1 MPDMK
6 HDKLEKQLGLW
17 DVFAISTGA
26 MFSSGF
32 FLLPGIAAAETGPS
46 VFLAYFF
53 AGLLVLPTM
62 FSVSEL
68 CTAMPRAGGT
78 YYFIDRSLGPMMG
91 TVGGFGSW
99 LALVLKSAF
108 ALIGMGAYIGIFIEV
123 PITLVAVVLTI
134 FFGLVNI
141 VGAKES
147 SFLQKI
153 LVAALLGIMFFYIVQ
168 GLFHVFSLD
177 FFELTR
183 QQFRPFFIN
192 GINGVLVTIGMVFVS
207 YAGLTKVASVA
218 EEVKN
223 PDRNIPLGMIL
234 SLIVAVF
241 VYVVGVYL
249 MVGLLEPNALRS
261 DLTPVATAGEVFL
274 DWLPEP
280 TGLILVVIAAIAAFA
295 STGNAGIMSASR
307 YPMAM
312 GRDKLITS
320 RFSEINAKY
329 GTPVISIIGT
339 VLLMIFFLVVFN
351 VEAVAKLASAFQLL
365 LFGLLNLAVIV
376 MRESKIEEYDPGFN
390 TPFYPWTQ
398 IAGMIIS
405 VFLIL
410 EMGLLSIIFTGV
422 IAVFSV
428 GWFYYYGYGSIER
441 EGALY
446 HVHARL
452 GKRRY
457 HGLEH
462 EMRNILR
469 EKGLRDED
477 PYEEVV
483 ARSLVID
490 DLDPGTSYR
499 EIIRKASGLLAGR
512 TIIDEADIF
521 QEFCSINQSGLIP
534 MGRGVALNHLRIEKD
549 IHSEMVLARMKEGIK
564 MDTDHF
570 EQLSQIAEDPSQKVH
585 VFIFLISSEKYSGSH
600 LRILAHIAEMIDNQ
614 HFMGRWLSAE
624 NEAELREI
632 MLRDERFIN
641 LTVNNNDTTA
651 KMIGKKV
658 KDIKLPGKSLIAIL
672 KRNDNIIIPHGNTEI
687 KPDDELSII
696 GEIDDIKQLREM
708 KNRSKVE

>member
-1 MPDMK
+1 MK
-6 HDKLEKQLGLW
+6 HEKLEKQLGLW

-78 YYFIDRSLGPMMG
+78 YYFIDRSLGPLMG
-91 TVGGFGSW
+91 TIGGFGSW

-123 PITLVAVVLTI
+123 PITLVAIVLTV
-134 FFGLVNI
+134 FFGIVNVI
-141 VGAKES
+141 GAKES
-147 SFLQKI
+147 SFLQKV
-153 LVAALLGIMFFYIVQ
+153 LVAALLGIMFFYIAQ
-168 GLFHVFSLD
+168 GLFHIFSLD
-177 FFELTR
+177 FFEITR
-183 QQFRPFFIN
+183 QQFTPFFTH
-192 GINGVLVTIGMVFVS
+192 GVNGVLATVGMVFVS

-218 EEVKN
+218 EEVED
-223 PDRNIPLGMIL
+223 PDRNIPLGMIM

-249 MVGLLEPNALRS
+249 MVGLLEPTALRS

-274 DWLPEP
+274 DWLPKP

-312 GRDKLITS
+312 ARDQLIAA
-320 RFSEINAKY
+320 RFSEVSARF
-329 GTPVISIIGT
+329 GTPKIAIVGT
-339 VLLMIFFLVVFN
+339 VVLMIFFLLAFE

-376 MRESKIEEYDPGFN
+376 MRESRIEEYDPGFKS
-390 TPFYPWTQ
+390 PLYPWMH
-398 IAGMIIS
+398 ILGMVIS

-410 EMGLLSIIFTGV
+410 EMGLISIMFTAL

-428 GWFYYYGYGSIER
+428 GWYFYYAHHKIER
-441 EGALY
+441 EGAIF

-457 HGLEH
+457 RGLEH
-462 EMRNILR
+462 EMRTILR
-469 EKGLRDED
+469 EKGLREED

-483 ARSLVID
+483 ARSKVIEELDSKVSYNELVD
-490 DLDPGTSYR
+490 R
-499 EIIRKASGLLAGR
+499 AVELLAESTGISERQLSKVFHNANNEGAISIGR
-512 TIIDEADIF
+512 
-521 QEFCSINQSGLIP
+521 C
-534 MGRGVALNHLRIEKD
+534 VALNHARLEDD
-549 IHSEMVLARMKEGIK
+549 IHAEMVLIRVSEGLRIN
-564 MDTDHF
+564 TEEF
-570 EQLSQIAEDPSQKVH
+570 ETLNEEAEDEVQKVRA
-585 VFIFLISSEKYSGSH
+585 FIFLVSSEKHSGSH
-600 LRILAHIAEMIDNQ
+600 LRILAHIAEMVDSK
-614 HFMGRWLSAE
+614 HFMQRWLSAR
-624 NEAELREI
+624 NEKELREI
-632 MLRDERFIN
+632 MLRDEHFISIRISK
-641 LTVNNNDTTA
+641 NDRTSE
-651 KMIGKKV
+651 MIGKEI
-658 KDIKLPGKSLIAIL
+658 KDIKLPGDTLIAIL
-672 KRNDNIIIPHGNTEI
+672 EREGKLVIPHGDTVIRERDKI
-687 KPDDELSII
+687 SII
-696 GEIDDIKQLREM
+696 GESKAIEEM
-708 KNRSKVE
+708 KHLKE

>member
-1 MPDMK
+1 MK
-6 HDKLEKQLGLW
+6 HEKLKKQLGLW

-46 VFLAYFF
+46 VFLAYFL

-123 PITLVAVVLTI
+123 PITLVAIVLTI
-134 FFGLVNI
+134 FFGIVNV

-168 GLFHVFSLD
+168 GLFHFLSLD
-177 FFELTR
+177 FFEITR
-183 QQFRPFFIN
+183 QQFTPFFTN
-192 GINGVLVTIGMVFVS
+192 GINGVMATVGMVFVS
-207 YAGLTKVASVA
+207 YAGLTKVASIA
-218 EEVKN
+218 EEVED
-223 PDRNIPLGMIL
+223 PDRNIPLGMIM

-249 MVGLLEPNALRS
+249 MVGLLEPEVFRE

-312 GRDKLITS
+312 ARDRLIAG
-320 RFSEINAKY
+320 RFSEVSSRF
-329 GTPVISIIGT
+329 GTPKIAIIAT
-339 VLLMIFFLVVFN
+339 VALMVFFLLAFE

-390 TPFYPWTQ
+390 SPLYPWLH
-398 IAGMIIS
+398 IAGMMIS

-410 EMGLLSIIFTGV
+410 EMGLLSIIFTAL

-428 GWFYYYGYGSIER
+428 GWYFYYAYPKVER
-441 EGALY
+441 EGAIY

-457 HGLEH
+457 RGLEH

-469 EKGLRDED
+469 EKGLREED

-483 ARSLVID
+483 ARSMVIED
-490 DLDPGTSYR
+490 MGEAESYKN
-499 EIIRKASGLLAGR
+499 IINSAVDLLAER
-512 TIIDEADIF
+512 TGFAKEELSRIF
-521 QEFCSINQSGLIP
+521 YNINREGAIP
-534 MGRGVALNHLRIEKD
+534 IGRGVALNHTRVEKD
-549 IHSEMVLARMKEGIK
+549 IHPEMVLVRVRAGIEI
-564 MDTDHF
+564 DAEHF
-570 EQLSQIAEDPSQKVH
+570 ETLSIRKDDESEKVRA
-585 VFIFLISSEKYSGSH
+585 FIFLISSEKYSGSH
-600 LRILAHIAEMIDNQ
+600 LRILAHIAEMVDTR
-614 HFMGRWLSAE
+614 HFMERWLAADNE
-624 NEAELREI
+624 NELREI
-632 MLRDERFIN
+632 MLRDQHFIN
-641 LTVNNNDTTA
+641 LMVSSEGHTSAMV
-651 KMIGKKV
+651 GKEI
-658 KDIKLPGKSLIAIL
+658 KDIELPGDSLIAIVERDGDL
-672 KRNDNIIIPHGNTEI
+672 IIPHGDTVIREGDKI
-687 KPDDELSII
+687 SVIGSIDAIDRLKEL
-696 GEIDDIKQLREM
+696 KR
-708 KNRSKVE
+708 NY

>member
-1 MPDMK
+1 MK
-6 HDKLEKQLGLW
+6 HEKLEKQLGLW

-46 VFLAYFF
+46 VFLAYLF
-53 AGLLVLPTM
+53 AGILVLPTM

-78 YYFIDRSLGPMMG
+78 YYFIDRSLGPLMG

-123 PITLVAVVLTI
+123 PITLVAVVLTV
-134 FFGLVNI
+134 FFGIVNI

-147 SFLQKI
+147 SYLQKV
-153 LVAALLGIMFFYIVQ
+153 LVAALLGIMFFYITQ
-168 GLFHVFSLD
+168 GLFHFFSLD
-177 FFELTR
+177 FFAITR
-183 QQFRPFFIN
+183 QQFTPFFTH
-192 GINGVLVTIGMVFVS
+192 GVNGVLVTIGMVFVS
-207 YAGLTKVASVA
+207 YAGLTKVASIA
-218 EEVKN
+218 EEVEN

-249 MVGLLEPNALRS
+249 MVSLLDPSVLHE

-312 GRDKLITS
+312 ARDKLVAK
-320 RFSEINAKY
+320 RFSEVSSRF
-329 GTPVISIIGT
+329 GTPKISIIAT
-339 VLLMIFFLVVFN
+339 VFLMIFFLLAFN
-351 VEAVAKLASAFQLL
+351 VAAVAKLASAFQLL

-376 MRESKIEEYDPGFN
+376 MRESKIEEYDPGFKS
-390 TPFYPWTQ
+390 PLYPWLH
-398 IAGMIIS
+398 IGGMIIS

-410 EMGLLSIIFTGV
+410 EMGFLSIMFTAL

-428 GWFYYYGYGSIER
+428 GWYYYYAYGTVKR
-441 EGALY
+441 EGAIF

-457 HGLEH
+457 RGLEY
-462 EMRNILR
+462 EMRGILR
-469 EKGLRDED
+469 EKGLRDDD
-477 PYEEVV
+477 PYETVV
-483 ARSLVID
+483 ARSIVID
-490 DLDPGTSYR
+490 ENNPDMSYKSLM
-499 EIIRKASGLLAGR
+499 EKASEKLAPR
-512 TIIDEADIF
+512 FHMEADDLF
-521 QEFCSINQSGLIP
+521 DLFCEAQDKGTIP
-534 MGRGVALNHLRIEKD
+534 IGRGTALNHIRVDRDRPSEIVLVRIPESISLKSEGYEPLNKSKQNEVEELRAI
-549 IHSEMVLARMKEGIK
+549 
-564 MDTDHF
+564 
-570 EQLSQIAEDPSQKVH
+570 
-585 VFIFLISSEKYSGSH
+585 IFLVSSIENSGQH
-600 LRILAHIAEMIDNQ
+600 LRILAHLAEMVDNP
-614 HFMGRWLSAE
+614 HFISRWKSAE
-624 NEAELREI
+624 NEGELREI

-641 LTVNNNDTTA
+641 IIASAENECRKLL
-651 KMIGKKV
+651 GKK
-658 KDIKLPGKSLIAIL
+658 IKEIDLPGESLVAIIKRDGEL
-672 KRNDNIIIPHGNTEI
+672 KIPHGDTVI
-687 KPDDELSII
+687 KEGDELSII
-696 GEIDDIKQLREM
+696 GDIEDIDEI
-708 KNRSKVE
+708 KNWQNLYDS

>member
-1 MPDMK
+1 MLKEK
-6 HDKLEKQLGLW
+6 HEKLEKQLGLW

-53 AGLLVLPTM
+53 AGILVLPTM

-78 YYFIDRSLGPMMG
+78 YYFIDRSLGPLMG
-91 TVGGFGSW
+91 TIGGFGSW

-123 PITLVAVVLTI
+123 PITLVAIVLTVL
-134 FFGLVNI
+134 FGIINV

-168 GLFHVFSLD
+168 GLFHIFSLD
-177 FFELTR
+177 FFEITR
-183 QQFRPFFIN
+183 QQFTPFFTN
-192 GINGVLVTIGMVFVS
+192 GVNGVLATVGMVFVS
-207 YAGLTKVASVA
+207 YAGLTKVASIA
-218 EEVKN
+218 EEVED

-249 MVGLLEPNALRS
+249 MVGLLEPEALRS

-274 DWLPEP
+274 DWLPAP

-312 GRDKLITS
+312 ARDRLLAS
-320 RFSEINAKY
+320 RFSEISPRF
-329 GTPVISIIGT
+329 GTPGISIIAT
-339 VLLMIFFLVVFN
+339 VFLMIFFLVAFE

-376 MRESKIEEYDPGFN
+376 MRESKIEEYDPGF
-390 TPFYPWTQ
+390 TSPLYPWMH

-410 EMGLLSIIFTGV
+410 EMGLLSIMFTAL

-428 GWFYYYGYGSIER
+428 GWYFYYAHQNIER
-441 EGALY
+441 EGAIF
-446 HVHARL
+446 HVSARL

-457 HGLEH
+457 RGLEH
-462 EMRNILR
+462 EMRTILR

-477 PYEEVV
+477 PYDEVV
-483 ARSLVID
+483 ARAKVFE
-490 DLDPGTSYR
+490 DLDSSVTYSEVIKTAVESLAESTGVTSKELTQTFYNAN
-499 EIIRKASGLLAGR
+499 KAGA
-512 TIIDEADIF
+512 
-521 QEFCSINQSGLIP
+521 IP
-534 MGRGVALNHLRIEKD
+534 IGRGVALNHVRVEHD
-549 IHSEMVLARMKEGIK
+549 IHAEMVLIRIPDGLEI
-564 MDTDHF
+564 DTEQF
-570 EQLSQIAEDPSQKVH
+570 ENLSTRTEDEIQEISA
-585 VFIFLISSEKYSGSH
+585 FIFLVSSEKHSGSH
-600 LRILAHIAEMIDNQ
+600 LRILAHIAEMVDTK
-614 HFMGRWLSAE
+614 HFMQRWLSAK
-624 NEAELREI
+624 NERELREI
-632 MLRDERFIN
+632 MLRDEHFIN
-641 LTVNNNDTTA
+641 LYVSKEDSTS
-651 KMIGKKV
+651 KMIGKEI
-658 KDIKLPGKSLIAIL
+658 KDIKLPGDSLIAIVERDGDL
-672 KRNDNIIIPHGNTEI
+672 VIPHGDTQIRENDKISVIGSADAIE
-687 KPDDELSII
+687 EL
-696 GEIDDIKQLREM
+696 KHL
-708 KNRSKVE
+708 KNKF

>member
-1 MPDMK
+1 MLKEK
-6 HDKLEKQLGLW
+6 HKKLEKQLGLW

-53 AGLLVLPTM
+53 AGILVLPTM

-78 YYFIDRSLGPMMG
+78 YYFIDRSLGPLMG
-91 TVGGFGSW
+91 TIGGFGSW

-123 PITLVAVVLTI
+123 PITLVAIVLTVL
-134 FFGLVNI
+134 FGIINV

-168 GLFHVFSLD
+168 GLFHIFSLD
-177 FFELTR
+177 FFEITR
-183 QQFRPFFIN
+183 QQFTPFFTN
-192 GINGVLVTIGMVFVS
+192 GVNGVLATVGMVFVS
-207 YAGLTKVASVA
+207 YAGLTKVASIA
-218 EEVKN
+218 EEVED

-249 MVGLLEPNALRS
+249 MVGLLEPEALRS

-274 DWLPEP
+274 DWLPAP

-312 GRDKLITS
+312 ARDRLLAQ
-320 RFSEINAKY
+320 RFSEVSKRF
-329 GTPVISIIGT
+329 GTPKISIIWT
-339 VLLMIFFLVVFN
+339 VLLMIFFLIVFE

-376 MRESKIEEYDPGFN
+376 MRESKIEEYDPGF
-390 TPFYPWTQ
+390 TSPLYPWMH

-410 EMGLLSIIFTGV
+410 EMGLLSIMFTAL

-428 GWFYYYGYGSIER
+428 GWYFYYGHQNIER
-441 EGALY
+441 EGAIF
-446 HVHARL
+446 HVSARL

-457 HGLEH
+457 RGLEH
-462 EMRNILR
+462 EMRTILR
-469 EKGLRDED
+469 EKGLREED
-477 PYEEVV
+477 PYDEVV
-483 ARSLVID
+483 ARAKVIED
-490 DLDPGTSYR
+490 MNSGVTYS
-499 EIIRKASGLLAGR
+499 EIMKVAVENLAESTGIPAKELTQTFYKANKAG
-512 TIIDEADIF
+512 A
-521 QEFCSINQSGLIP
+521 IP
-534 MGRGVALNHLRIEKD
+534 IGRGVALNHVRVEED
-549 IHSEMVLARMKEGIK
+549 IHAEMMLIRIYDGVEI
-564 MDTDHF
+564 DTEHF
-570 EQLSQIAEDPSQKVH
+570 ESLSTISEDEVQDIQA
-585 VFIFLISSEKYSGSH
+585 FIFLVSSEKHSGSH
-600 LRILAHIAEMIDNQ
+600 LRILAHIAEMVDNK
-614 HFMGRWLSAE
+614 HFMQRWLSAE
-624 NEAELREI
+624 NEQELREI
-632 MLRDERFIN
+632 MLRDEHFIN
-641 LTVNNNDTTA
+641 IRVSPDDSTSE
-651 KMIGKKV
+651 MIGKEI
-658 KDIKLPGKSLIAIL
+658 KDIKLPGDSLIAIVERDGEL
-672 KRNDNIIIPHGNTEI
+672 VIPHGDTQIRDGDKISVIGSADAIE
-687 KPDDELSII
+687 EL
-696 GEIDDIKQLREM
+696 KHL
-708 KNRSKVE
+708 KKKT

>member
-1 MPDMK
+1 MK
-6 HDKLEKQLGLW
+6 HEKLEKQLGLW

-46 VFLAYFF
+46 VFLAYLF
-53 AGLLVLPTM
+53 AGVLVLPTM
-62 FSVSEL
+62 LSVSEL

-78 YYFIDRSLGPMMG
+78 YYFIDRSLGPLMG
-91 TVGGFGSW
+91 TIGGFGSW

-108 ALIGMGAYIGIFIEV
+108 ALIGMGAYIGIFMDV

-141 VGAKES
+141 IGAKES

-168 GLFHVFSLD
+168 GLFHIFSLD
-177 FFELTR
+177 FFEITR
-183 QQFRPFFIN
+183 QQFSPFFIN
-192 GINGVLVTIGMVFVS
+192 GVNGVLATVGMVFVS

-218 EEVKN
+218 EEVEN
-223 PDRNIPLGMIL
+223 PDRNIPLGMIM

-249 MVGLLEPNALRS
+249 MVGLLEPEAFRS

-312 GRDKLITS
+312 ARDRLLAL
-320 RFSEINAKY
+320 RFSEISKRY
-329 GTPVISIIGT
+329 GTPKIAIIAT
-339 VLLMIFFLVVFN
+339 VLLMIFFLLAFE

-376 MRESKIEEYDPGFN
+376 MRESQIEEYDPGFRS
-390 TPFYPWTQ
+390 PLYPWLQ
-398 IAGMIIS
+398 IMGMIIS

-410 EMGLLSIIFTGV
+410 EMGLLSIMFTAL

-428 GWFYYYGYGSIER
+428 GWYFYYAHNKIER
-441 EGALY
+441 EGAIF

-452 GKRRY
+452 GQRRY

-462 EMRNILR
+462 EMRTILR

-483 ARSLVID
+483 ARSMVID
-490 DLDPGTSYR
+490 NLDSSVSYK
-499 EIIRKASGLLAGR
+499 EVINKAVSLLAER
-512 TIIDEADIF
+512 TELPENKLSKIF
-521 QEFCSINQSGLIP
+521 YGVNQEGAIP
-534 MGRGVALNHLRIEKD
+534 IGRGVALNHARVEQD
-549 IHSEMVLARMKEGIK
+549 IRAEMVLIRVKGGLDIDAEQ
-564 MDTDHF
+564 F
-570 EQLSQIAEDPSQKVH
+570 ESLSREKQDDKQKVRA
-585 VFIFLISSEKYSGSH
+585 FIFLVSSEKHSGSH
-600 LRILAHIAEMIDNQ
+600 LRILAHIAEMVDTR
-614 HFMGRWLSAE
+614 HFMDRWLTAE
-624 NEAELREI
+624 GEADIREI
-632 MLRDERFIN
+632 MLRDEHFIN
-641 LTVNNNDTTA
+641 LVITQDDETSS
-651 KMIGKKV
+651 MIGKEI
-658 KDIKLPGKSLIAIL
+658 KDVKLPGDSLVAIL
-672 KRNDNIIIPHGNTEI
+672 ERDGELVIPHGDTIIREGDKI
-687 KPDDELSII
+687 SII
-696 GEIDDIKQLREM
+696 GEKEAIEQAKQL
-708 KNRSKVE
+708 KKGS

>member
-1 MPDMK
+1 MK
-6 HDKLEKQLGLW
+6 HEKLEKQLGLW

-53 AGLLVLPTM
+53 AGILVLPTM

-78 YYFIDRSLGPMMG
+78 YYFIDRSLGPLMG
-91 TVGGFGSW
+91 TIGGFGSW

-123 PITLVAVVLTI
+123 PITLVAIVLTV
-134 FFGLVNI
+134 FFGFVNV

-153 LVAALLGIMFFYIVQ
+153 LVAALLGIMFFYIAQ
-168 GLFHVFSLD
+168 GLFHIFSLD
-177 FFELTR
+177 FFEITR
-183 QQFRPFFIN
+183 QQFTPFFTN
-192 GINGVLVTIGMVFVS
+192 GVNGVLATVGMVFVS
-207 YAGLTKVASVA
+207 YAGLTKVASIA
-218 EEVKN
+218 EEVEN

-249 MVGLLEPNALRS
+249 MVGLLEPEALRS

-312 GRDKLITS
+312 ARDRLLAV
-320 RFSEINAKY
+320 RFSEISSRY
-329 GTPVISIIGT
+329 GTPKIAIIAT
-339 VLLMIFFLVVFN
+339 VFLMIFFLVAFE

-376 MRESKIEEYDPGFN
+376 MRESKIEEYDPGFKS
-390 TPFYPWTQ
+390 PLYPWLHIT
-398 IAGMIIS
+398 GMIIS

-410 EMGLLSIIFTGV
+410 EMGLLSIMFTAL

-428 GWFYYYGYGSIER
+428 GWYFYYAHHKIER
-441 EGALY
+441 EGAIF

-457 HGLEH
+457 RGLEH
-462 EMRNILR
+462 EMRTILR

-483 ARSLVID
+483 SRATVIEDIDSSVSYSDVIKVAVESLAESTGVSSDELTQTFYNANKAGAIPIGRS
-490 DLDPGTSYR
+490 
-499 EIIRKASGLLAGR
+499 
-512 TIIDEADIF
+512 
-521 QEFCSINQSGLIP
+521 
-534 MGRGVALNHLRIEKD
+534 VALNHVRVEQD
-549 IHSEMVLARMKEGIK
+549 IHAEMVLIRISDGLDI
-564 MDTDHF
+564 DTESF
-570 EQLSQIAEDPSQKVH
+570 ESLSTKSEDEIQKVRA
-585 VFIFLISSEKYSGSH
+585 FIFLISSEQHSGSH
-600 LRILAHIAEMIDNQ
+600 LRILAHIAEMVDTK
-614 HFMGRWLSAE
+614 HFMQRWLSAK
-624 NEAELREI
+624 NERELREI
-632 MLRDERFIN
+632 MLRDEHFIN
-641 LTVNNNDTTA
+641 LYISKENSTSN
-651 KMIGKKV
+651 MIGKEI
-658 KDIKLPGKSLIAIL
+658 KDIKLPGDSLIAIVERGGEL
-672 KRNDNIIIPHGNTEI
+672 VIPHGDTVIREGDKI
-687 KPDDELSII
+687 SVVGSIDA
-696 GEIDDIKQLREM
+696 IDQVKQLRQ
-708 KNRSKVE
+708 NS

>member
-1 MPDMK
+1 MLEVK

-53 AGLLVLPTM
+53 AGILVLPTM

-78 YYFIDRSLGPMMG
+78 YYFIDRSLGPLMG
-91 TVGGFGSW
+91 TIGGFGSW

-123 PITLVAVVLTI
+123 PITLVAIVLTVI
-134 FFGLVNI
+134 FGIINV

-153 LVAALLGIMFFYIVQ
+153 LVAALLSIMFFYIVQ
-168 GLFHVFSLD
+168 GLFYFFSLD
-177 FFELTR
+177 FFEITR
-183 QQFRPFFIN
+183 QQFTPFFTN
-192 GINGVLVTIGMVFVS
+192 GINGVLATIGMVFVS
-207 YAGLTKVASVA
+207 YAGLTKVASIA
-218 EEVKN
+218 EEVEN

-249 MVGLLEPNALRS
+249 MVGLLEPDALRS

-312 GRDKLITS
+312 ARDRLLAT
-320 RFSEINAKY
+320 RFSEVSKRF
-329 GTPVISIIGT
+329 GTPKISIIWT
-339 VLLMIFFLVVFN
+339 VLLMIFFLVAFE

-376 MRESKIEEYDPGFN
+376 MRESKIEEYDPGFKS
-390 TPFYPWTQ
+390 PLYPWMH

-410 EMGLLSIIFTGV
+410 EMGLLLIIFTAL

-428 GWFYYYGYGSIER
+428 GWYFYYAHHKIER
-441 EGALY
+441 EGAIF

-452 GKRRY
+452 GQRRY
-457 HGLEH
+457 RGLEH
-462 EMRNILR
+462 EMRTILR
-469 EKGLRDED
+469 EKGLREED

-483 ARSLVID
+483 ARATVIEDMDPNISYKEVIERAVESLAKCTKISEEELSKIFYNVN
-490 DLDPGTSYR
+490 R
-499 EIIRKASGLLAGR
+499 AG
-512 TIIDEADIF
+512 A
-521 QEFCSINQSGLIP
+521 IP
-534 MGRGVALNHLRIEKD
+534 IGRGVALNHSRVEKD
-549 IHSEMVLARMKEGIK
+549 IHAEMVLIRVSDGLKI
-564 MDTDHF
+564 DTEQF
-570 EQLSQIAEDPSQKVH
+570 ETLSTSSEDEVQKIRA
-585 VFIFLISSEKYSGSH
+585 FIFLVSSEKHSGSH
-600 LRILAHIAEMIDNQ
+600 LRILAHIAEMVDTK
-614 HFMGRWLSAE
+614 HFMDRWLAAQ
-624 NEAELREI
+624 NEQELREI
-632 MLRDERFIN
+632 MLRDEHFIN
-641 LTVNNNDTTA
+641 IRVSKDDSTA
-651 KMIGKKV
+651 EMIGKEI
-658 KDIKLPGKSLIAIL
+658 KDIKLPGDSLIAIVERDGEL
-672 KRNDNIIIPHGNTEI
+672 VIPHGDTVIREGDKI
-687 KPDDELSII
+687 SVIGAIDAVEELKHLKKKKS
-696 GEIDDIKQLREM
+696 
-708 KNRSKVE
+708 

>member
-1 MPDMK
+1 ME
-6 HDKLEKQLGLW
+6 HETLQKQLGLW

-32 FLLPGIAAAETGPS
+32 FLLPGLAAAETGPS

-53 AGLLVLPTM
+53 AGVLVLPTM

-78 YYFIDRSLGPMMG
+78 YYFIDRSLGPLMG
-91 TVGGFGSW
+91 TIGGFGSW

-123 PITLVAVVLTI
+123 PITLVAVVLTV
-134 FFGLVNI
+134 FFGIINI

-153 LVAALLGIMFFYIVQ
+153 LVAALLGIMFFYILQ
-168 GLFHVFSLD
+168 GAFHFFSVN
-177 FFELTR
+177 FFELAR
-183 QQFRPFFIN
+183 QQFTPFFTH
-192 GINGVLVTIGMVFVS
+192 GINGVLSTIGMVFVS
-207 YAGLTKVASVA
+207 YAGLTKVASIA
-218 EEVKN
+218 EEVEN
-223 PDRNIPLGMIL
+223 PDKNIPLGMIL

-249 MVGLLEPNALRS
+249 MVGLLDPAALRE

-312 GRDKLITS
+312 ARDRLLNS
-320 RFSEINAKY
+320 RFSEVSSRF
-329 GTPVISIIGT
+329 GTPKISIFVTI
-339 VLLMIFFLVVFN
+339 LLMIFILLVFN

-376 MRESKIEEYDPGFN
+376 MRESKIEEYDPGFKS
-390 TPFYPWTQ
+390 PLYPWMH

-405 VFLIL
+405 VLLIL
-410 EMGLLSIIFTGV
+410 EMGFLSILFTAL

-428 GWFYYYGYGSIER
+428 GWYYYYGYGNIER
-441 EGALY
+441 EGAIF

-457 HGLEH
+457 RGLEY
-462 EMRNILR
+462 EMRGILR
-469 EKGLRDED
+469 EKGLRDDD
-477 PYEEVV
+477 PYEKVI
-483 ARSLVID
+483 ARSIVVDETNPEISYKTLV
-490 DLDPGTSYR
+490 
-499 EIIRKASGLLAGR
+499 RKASEHLAPRFHMESDDLFELFCEAQNSG
-512 TIIDEADIF
+512 TIPI
-521 QEFCSINQSGLIP
+521 
-534 MGRGVALNHLRIEKD
+534 GRGVALNHVRVDRDRPSEIVLVRIPETISIESEGYEPLNENKQNSVEELRAI
-549 IHSEMVLARMKEGIK
+549 
-564 MDTDHF
+564 
-570 EQLSQIAEDPSQKVH
+570 
-585 VFIFLISSEKYSGSH
+585 IFLVSSIERSGQH
-600 LRILAHIAEMIDNQ
+600 LRILAHIAEMVDNP
-614 HFMGRWLSAE
+614 HFMSRWKGAG
-624 NEAELREI
+624 NEGELREI

-641 LTVNNNDTTA
+641 ITINSQNETKKL
-651 KMIGKKV
+651 IGKKI
-658 KDIKLPGKSLIAIL
+658 KDISLPGESLVAIL
-672 KRNDNIIIPHGNTEI
+672 KRDGELKIPHGYTVVKEN
-687 KPDDELSII
+687 DELSII
-696 GEIDDIKQLREM
+696 GEVDDISLIKQWREQD
-708 KNRSKVE
+708 E

>member
-1 MPDMK
+1 MK
-6 HDKLEKQLGLW
+6 HEKLEKQLDLW

-53 AGLLVLPTM
+53 AGVLVLPTM

-78 YYFIDRSLGPMMG
+78 YYFIDRSLGPLMG
-91 TVGGFGSW
+91 TIGGFGSW

-123 PITLVAVVLTI
+123 PITLVAIVLTV
-134 FFGLVNI
+134 FFGLVNV

-168 GLFHVFSLD
+168 GLFHIFSLD
-177 FFELTR
+177 FFEISR
-183 QQFRPFFIN
+183 QQFTPFFIN
-192 GINGVLVTIGMVFVS
+192 GVNGILATVGMVFVS
-207 YAGLTKVASVA
+207 YAGLTKVASIA
-218 EEVKN
+218 EEVQN

-249 MVGLLEPNALRS
+249 MVGLLDPEALRS

-312 GRDKLITS
+312 ARDRLLAN
-320 RFSEINAKY
+320 RFSEISSRY
-329 GTPVISIIGT
+329 GTPKISIIAT
-339 VLLMIFFLVVFN
+339 VFLMIFFLIAFE

-376 MRESKIEEYDPGFN
+376 MRESQIEEYDPGFKS
-390 TPFYPWTQ
+390 PLYPWLH

-410 EMGLLSIIFTGV
+410 EMGLISIMFTAL

-428 GWFYYYGYGSIER
+428 GWYFYYAYHKIER
-441 EGALY
+441 EGAIF

-452 GKRRY
+452 GQRRY

-462 EMRNILR
+462 EMRTILR

-483 ARSLVID
+483 ARAAVIED
-490 DLDPGTSYR
+490 MDSNTTYSEVINKAVDTLADRTDISR
-499 EIIRKASGLLAGR
+499 KELSEIFYNVNKSGA
-512 TIIDEADIF
+512 
-521 QEFCSINQSGLIP
+521 IP
-534 MGRGVALNHLRIEKD
+534 IGRGVALNHARVEED
-549 IHSEMVLARMKEGIK
+549 IHAEMVLIRISDGITINTEG
-564 MDTDHF
+564 F
-570 EQLSQIAEDPSQKVH
+570 ESLSKKSEGDVQKVRS
-585 VFIFLISSEKYSGSH
+585 FIFLVSSEKHSGAH
-600 LRILAHIAEMIDNQ
+600 LRILAHIAEMVDTR
-614 HFMGRWLSAE
+614 HFMQRWLSAK
-624 NEAELREI
+624 NDKELREI
-632 MLRDERFIN
+632 MLRDEHFIN
-641 LTVNNNDTTA
+641 LRISKEDRSVE
-651 KMIGKKV
+651 MIGKEI
-658 KDIKLPGKSLIAIL
+658 KDIKLPGDSLIAIVERDEKL
-672 KRNDNIIIPHGNTEI
+672 VIPHGDTILREGDKI
-687 KPDDELSII
+687 SVI
-696 GEIDDIKQLREM
+696 GAKEAINEVKQLK
-708 KNRSKVE
+708 KNS

>member
-1 MPDMK
+1 MK
-6 HDKLEKQLGLW
+6 HDTLDKQLGLW

-53 AGLLVLPTM
+53 AGILVLPTM

-78 YYFIDRSLGPMMG
+78 YYFIDRSLGPLMG
-91 TVGGFGSW
+91 TIGGFGSW

-108 ALIGMGAYIGIFIEV
+108 ALIGMGAYLGIFFDL

-134 FFGLVNI
+134 IFGIINI
-141 VGAKES
+141 VGAKETT
-147 SFLQKI
+147 FLQKV
-153 LVAALLGIMFFYIVQ
+153 LVASLLGIMFFYIVQ
-168 GLFHVFSLD
+168 GLFAVFSLD
-177 FFELTR
+177 I
-183 QQFRPFFIN
+183 QQVTQTQFQPFFIN

-223 PDRNIPLGMIL
+223 PDKNIPLGMIL
-234 SLIVAVF
+234 SLIVAVI
-241 VYVVGVYL
+241 VYVVGVYI
-249 MVGLLEPNALRS
+249 MVALLDPAELRE
-261 DLTPVATAGEVFL
+261 DYTPVATAGEVFL
-274 DWLPEP
+274 NWLPEP

-312 GRDKLITS
+312 ARDKLLAPG
-320 RFSEINAKY
+320 FSKVHAHF
-329 GTPVISIIGT
+329 GTPVVGIIGT
-339 VLLMIFFLVVFN
+339 TLLMIFFLLVFN
-351 VEAVAKLASAFQLL
+351 VAAVAKLASAFQLL
-365 LFGLLNLAVIV
+365 LFALLNLAVIV
-376 MRESKIEEYDPGFN
+376 MRESKIEEYDPGFRS
-390 TPFYPWTQ
+390 PFYPWMHL
-398 IAGMIIS
+398 AGMLIS
-405 VFLIL
+405 VLLIL
-410 EMGLLSIIFTGV
+410 EMGFLPMLFTGI

-428 GWFYYYGYGSIER
+428 GWFYYYAAGHVER

-490 DLDPGTSYR
+490 VDKPNCRYED
-499 EIIRKASGLLAGR
+499 IVDKASSLLAEKTGLNKHMVF
-512 TIIDEADIF
+512 ESF
-521 QEFCSINQSGLIP
+521 YNENLNELIP
-534 MGRGVALNHLRIEKD
+534 IRQEIALNHFRCDKD
-549 IHSEMVLARMKEGIK
+549 IHSQMVLVRIKEGIPV
-564 MDTDHF
+564 TEDHL
-570 EQLSQIAEDPSQKVH
+570 ETISQHQHKDDMRIRA
-585 VFIFLISSEKYSGSH
+585 FIFLMSSEQHSGSH
-600 LRILAHIAEMIDNQ
+600 LRILAHIAEMVDNE
-614 HFMGRWLSAE
+614 HFMERWISAE
-624 NEAELREI
+624 NEAEVREI
-632 MLRDERFIN
+632 MLRDERFIK
-641 LTVNNNDTTA
+641 LLVNEDDKTA
-651 KMIGKKV
+651 EMINKEIR
-658 KDIKLPGKSLIAIL
+658 DIALPGKSLVAIV
-672 KRNDNIIIPHGNTEI
+672 KRDNQIIIPHGNTIVKEN
-687 KPDDELSII
+687 DELSII
-696 GEIDDIKQLREM
+696 GEIEDIEQL
-708 KNRSKVE
+708 KKPGN

>member
-1 MPDMK
+1 ME
-6 HDKLEKQLGLW
+6 HEKLEKQLGLW

-53 AGLLVLPTM
+53 AGVLVLPTM

-78 YYFIDRSLGPMMG
+78 YYFIDRSLGPVMG

-134 FFGLVNI
+134 IFGIINI

-147 SFLQKI
+147 SFLQKV

-168 GLFHVFSLD
+168 GLFHIFSLD
-177 FFELTR
+177 FFEITR
-183 QQFRPFFIN
+183 RQFSPFYIN
-192 GINGVLVTIGMVFVS
+192 GINGVLATIGMVFVS
-207 YAGLTKVASVA
+207 YAGLTKVASIA
-218 EEVKN
+218 EEVED
-223 PDRNIPLGMIL
+223 PDKNIPLGMIL

-249 MVGLLEPNALRS
+249 MVALLEPSALRS

-274 DWLPEP
+274 NWLPEP
-280 TGLILVVIAAIAAFA
+280 TGLVLVVIAAIAAFA

-320 RFSEINAKY
+320 RFSEVSDRY
-329 GTPVISIIGT
+329 GTPIISIVGT
-339 VLLMIFFLVVFN
+339 VLLMIFFLIAFD

-365 LFGLLNLAVIV
+365 LFALLNLAVIV

-390 TPFYPWTQ
+390 SPFYPWMQ

-410 EMGLLSIIFTGV
+410 EMGLLSILFTAI

-428 GWFYYYGYGSIER
+428 GWFYYYGYGTIER

-452 GKRRY
+452 GKRRDR
-457 HGLEH
+457 GLEH

-483 ARSLVID
+483 ARSMVID
-490 DLDPGTSYR
+490 NLDPGTSYK
-499 EIIRKASGLLAGR
+499 EIIRKAASLLAVR
-512 TIIDEADIF
+512 INIEEDKMFDAF
-521 QEFCSINQSGLIP
+521 RNVNQSGLIP
-534 MGRGVALNHLRIEKD
+534 MGRGVALNHLRVQKD
-549 IHSEMVLARMKEGIK
+549 VRSEMVLVRMKEGIT

-570 EQLSQIAEDPSQKVH
+570 EQLSQSVEDPTQKVR
-585 VFIFLISSEKYSGSH
+585 VFIFLVSSEKHSGSH
-600 LRILAHIAEMIDNQ
+600 LRILAHIAEMIDNR
-614 HFMGRWLSAE
+614 HFMKRWVNAE
-624 NEAELREI
+624 DEGELREI

-641 LTVNNNDTTA
+641 LTVNETDITA
-651 KMIGKKV
+651 EMTGKKI
-658 KDIKLPGKSLIAIL
+658 KDIELPGKSLIAIL
-672 KRNDNIIIPHGNTEI
+672 KRKDDIIIPHGNTEI
-687 KPDDELSII
+687 KLGDELSIV
-696 GEIDDIKQLREM
+696 GEIEDINQLREM
-708 KNRSKVE
+708 KNRSRH